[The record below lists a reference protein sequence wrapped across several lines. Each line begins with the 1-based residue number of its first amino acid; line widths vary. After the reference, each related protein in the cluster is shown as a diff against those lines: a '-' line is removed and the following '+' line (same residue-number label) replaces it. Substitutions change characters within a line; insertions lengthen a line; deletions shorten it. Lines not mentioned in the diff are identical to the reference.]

1 MIRLNLPH
9 FSTVSG
15 IALVENSLEKRR
27 FAPRLSVFYAALFLS
42 IGIYMPFFPVWLAA
56 RGFAP
61 EQISVLL
68 AVPMAV
74 RIVITR
80 SAGRLADRHPN
91 RRGPILV
98 ATAAAALGFA
108 VVGLVSGFTATLA
121 AMSLMA
127 VFWTSILPL
136 TEAFA
141 LQGMRLFGAD
151 YGRMRLWGSASF
163 ILANFAAGSALDLW
177 PSDVVFWLIL
187 SAMGLAIG
195 AAWRLPVVPRQ
206 RKTAS
211 LAGEQSEE
219 AGLSPRLFV
228 AVLSAVAAMQA
239 SHALIYGFGS
249 LHWQSLGYSGRLI
262 GVLWALGVIAEI
274 TLFAVS
280 GRIAGRLPPLGW
292 IAVGA
297 GAGVLR
303 WLVLASDPALPVLVV
318 AQLLH
323 GFTFGA
329 THLGTVRFI
338 AATVPDERTASAQG
352 LFFTLSGVAMAAATL
367 ASGPLYRHFGGEAF
381 LAMALVAALAGGVL
395 WAAYRQIGRI

>member
-9 FSTVSG
+9 FSTFSG
-15 IALVENSLEKRR
+15 IALVDNSSDKRR

-98 ATAAAALGFA
+98 ATAFAALGFV
-108 VVGLVSGFTATLA
+108 VVGLVSGFVATLA

-141 LQGMRLFGAD
+141 LQGMRQFGAD

-177 PSDVVFWLIL
+177 PTDAVFWFIL
-187 SAMGLAIG
+187 AAMGLAVA
-195 AAWRLPVVPRQ
+195 AAWRLPVVPRR
-206 RKTAS
+206 RKAADTA
-211 LAGEQSEE
+211 GDHSEE
-219 AGLSPRLFV
+219 IGLSPRLFA
-228 AVLSAVAAMQA
+228 AVLGAVAAMQA

-249 LHWQSLGYSGRLI
+249 LHWQSLGYSGLLI

-297 GAGVLR
+297 AAGVLR
-303 WLVLASDPALPVLVV
+303 WLVLASDPALPVLVA

-323 GFTFGA
+323 GLSFGA

-352 LFFTLSGVAMAAATL
+352 LFFTLTGLAMAASTL
-367 ASGPLYRHFGGEAF
+367 VSGPLYRHFGGEAF
-381 LAMALVAALAGGVL
+381 LAMALIAALSGGVL
-395 WAAYRQIGRI
+395 WAAQRRMARG